1 MKVFGKRMICPMER
15 LHIMIQITHK
25 SESTK
30 DSCYKGKNMA
40 KAYIFG
46 EVPLTRVTS
55 QTIASKVKVQL
66 SLGKLFLKD
75 TLNLREIF

>member
-1 MKVFGKRMICPMER
+1 MKVFGKKMIYLMER
-15 LHIMIQITHK
+15 LRIMIQITHK
-25 SESTK
+25 LEDTK
-30 DSCYKGKNMA
+30 DNFYKVKSMA

-46 EVPLTRVTS
+46 EVPLMRANS
-55 QTIASKVKVQL
+55 QMTASKAKVQL